1 MRNDAGEWTV
11 SDLSRSGGVY
21 LNGEQIT
28 EPTQVFS
35 GDILRCS
42 THMLKFAD
50 MSEERRAVQ

>member
-1 MRNDAGEWTV
+1 MPTWLMRNDAGEWTV

-35 GDILRCS
+35 GDILRC
-42 THMLKFAD
+42 
-50 MSEERRAVQ
+50 